1 VTDTSAPEQTPSREQ
16 PRSLGILGGSF
27 NPPHLGHL
35 AVARHARA
43 DLALERVVL
52 MPAHAQPVKGRE
64 QDPGPE
70 HRLRMCRLAVADA
83 EGVSVCALE
92 IERGGAS
99 YTVDTLRAV
108 HASHPHV
115 ELTFIVGA
123 DTAGTLPTWRE
134 PAALLELAG
143 LGVAARSGSDRG
155 RVLAA
160 LAGLGAGGG
169 EGAAVRFLDMP
180 AIDISSSQARLRA
193 SRGEP
198 IEELVGPAVAG
209 YIAEHGLYRSGAAA
223 DATGPS

>member
-1 VTDTSAPEQTPSREQ
+1 
-16 PRSLGILGGSF
+16 
-27 NPPHLGHL
+27 
-35 AVARHARA
+35 
-43 DLALERVVL
+43 VVL
-52 MPAHAQPVKGRE
+52 MPAHTQPVKGSE

-99 YTVDTLRAV
+99 YTVDTLRSI

-123 DTAGTLPTWRE
+123 DTAGTLPAWRE

-143 LGVAARSGSDRG
+143 LGVAARTGSDR
-155 RVLAA
+155 RNVLDT
-160 LAGLGAGGG
+160 LEGLGAGGG
-169 EGAAVRFLDMP
+169 DGAAVRFLEMP

-193 SRGEP
+193 SREEP

-209 YIAEHGLYRSGAAA
+209 YITEHGLYRPGGSAGAG
-223 DATGPS
+223 GPS